1 MRQLLVAREEVRR
14 EGEAA
19 WQSFVK
25 KVDAQCGGS
34 MKEVVRVMATLDAL
48 LSLASVASRP
58 GWVRPTFVEEEEEE
72 EGGKEGEK
80 EGKTPLK
87 IVIKDARHPVLEHL
101 LLSSSSSSSSSPPP
115 SFVPNDIT
123 LGVGLDAPETCLV
136 VTGPNMGGKSTYI
149 RTVALCQ
156 LLGQVGS
163 YLPASSASLP
173 ILTG

>member
-1 MRQLLVAREEVRR
+1 
-14 EGEAA
+14 
-19 WQSFVK
+19 
-25 KVDAQCGGS
+25 

-58 GWVRPTFVEEEEEE
+58 GWVRPTFVGEEEEEEEE
-72 EGGKEGEK
+72 EGGEEEEEGR
-80 EGKTPLK
+80 EGGTPLR
-87 IVIKDARHPVLEHL
+87 IDIKDARHPVLEHL
-101 LLSSSSSSSSSPPP
+101 LLSSSSSPSSSSSSSPPP
-115 SFVPNDIT
+115 SFVPNDIS

-156 LLGQVGS
+156 LLGQIGC

-173 ILTG
+173 ILKG